1 MWCCCAAFGP
11 TTRGREHQRTTGEK
25 ARSCWRLHLRLD
37 AIARLLHG
45 PKRRCTSRLG
55 WRQFFGSAVSS
66 HPGTQRGATHG
77 ERCVPLT
84 PTLARPRPKWLISR
98 APKRLILRP
107 TGAAA
112 TTCAQPGDSSSSGD
126 NQRMVKDVTKKAVA
140 LGSEGVQENRTSI
153 LRHIGYHYAISL
165 LSHKAAELVDW
176 RFSCRLRATVC
187 NPTPGD
193 GEHKQDNDRRQQQ
206 NRRHGLRS

>member
-1 MWCCCAAFGP
+1 MVDSGHRPGDTRQEEEGLHPARLRKHKPTTSKKSWRIVANNPMWCCCAAFGP

-55 WRQFFGSAVSS
+55 LRQFFRSAVSS
-66 HPGTQRGATHG
+66 HPGTQRVATHG

-98 APKRLILRP
+98 APTRLILRP

-112 TTCAQPGDSSSSGD
+112 TTCAQPGDSSSSCEIRG
-126 NQRMVKDVTKKAVA
+126 
-140 LGSEGVQENRTSI
+140 
-153 LRHIGYHYAISL
+153 
-165 LSHKAAELVDW
+165 W
-176 RFSCRLRATVC
+176 
-187 NPTPGD
+187 
-193 GEHKQDNDRRQQQ
+193 
-206 NRRHGLRS
+206 